1 MIELNRSLVDTYL
14 DEAVAEFGEDYVYSQ
29 GDYGSCDYVRD
40 GAPSC
45 LVGQVLAKAGV
56 PLERLKEADQ
66 GQHGGGV
73 AANDLIVGLGE
84 EGVLS
89 YDSQVIRLLFEA
101 QYRQDSGYTWG
112 ASVQLARNAL

>member
-29 GDYGSCDYVRD
+29 GDTGSCNYVRS

-56 PLERLKEADQ
+56 PLDRLAAADL
-66 GQHGGGV
+66 GQFGSGTP
-73 AANDLIVGLGE
+73 ANDLLAELNE
-84 EGVLS
+84 EGVLK
-89 YDSQVIRLLFEA
+89 YDGEVITLLSGA
-101 QYRQDSGYTWG
+101 QYWQDIGYTWG
-112 ASVQLARNAL
+112 ASVQLARNTP